1 MSVADPP
8 RADTSGRGAAFSGAS
23 GGEDLKVVEPLIF
36 ERSHPERRAVR
47 FPQPSDVARDRASRQ
62 PELPA
67 SVLRSTA
74 PRLPEVSELEL
85 LRHFNR
91 LARLNQ
97 AIDLNFY
104 PLGSCTMKYNPKVN
118 EWAARR
124 RGFAQSHPLDPE
136 ALSQGSLEL
145 MWLLAEL
152 LKEISGFG
160 AVSLQPA
167 AGAHGELTGML
178 MARAFHRDRGEG
190 DQRRKVLIPDSA
202 HGTNPATATMV
213 GYETVTIRSNERG
226 GIDLDALRAALGP
239 DVAALMITNP
249 STLGIFEDQID
260 QVIGA
265 VKEAGAIAYMDGA
278 NLNAILGRFRP
289 GQAGF
294 DVMHFNL
301 HKTFSTP
308 HGGGGPGAG
317 PVGVSER
324 LEPYLPAPL
333 PALLEGDPDE
343 VRRNAWAGRTT
354 PGVRFALDADRPQ
367 SIGKVRSCYGNFGMF
382 VRAYTYIRSNGD
394 AGLRA
399 VSDDA
404 VLAANY
410 LRVALRDVYD
420 LPYDRIS
427 KHEVVFSGRRQ
438 KREHGVST
446 LDIAKAILDHGIHP
460 PTIYFPLIV
469 EEALMV
475 EPTETESLETL
486 DHFVDV
492 MRDIAERAATD
503 PESIKRAPTTTPV
516 GRLDEAAAARRP
528 DLRHTFGEEADA
540 PEAPMVPAADPQ
552 AAAPAGEVG
561 SETPTA

>member
-1 MSVADPP
+1 MSVEAPGRPD
-8 RADTSGRGAAFSGAS
+8 ASGRGAAFSGAA
-23 GGEDLKVVEPLIF
+23 GGDELKVVEPLIF
-36 ERSHPERRAVR
+36 ELSRAERRAVR
-47 FPQPSDVARDRASRQ
+47 FPRASEAARESAAGQ

-67 SVLRSTA
+67 SVLRARA
-74 PRLPEVSELEL
+74 PRLPEVSELDM

-91 LARLNQ
+91 LAHLNQ

-118 EWAARR
+118 EWAARLP
-124 RGFAQSHPLDPE
+124 GLAESHPLDPE
-136 ALSQGSLEL
+136 ELSQGSLEL

-152 LKEISGFG
+152 LKQVSGFG
-160 AVSLQPA
+160 AISLQPA
-167 AGAHGELTGML
+167 AGAHGELTGIL
-178 MARAFHRDRGEG
+178 MARAYHRANGEG
-190 DQRRKVLIPDSA
+190 EQRTKVLVPDSA
-202 HGTNPATATMV
+202 HGTNPATATMA
-213 GYETVTIRSNERG
+213 GYQTVTIRSNERG

-260 QVIGA
+260 QVVAA

-289 GQAGF
+289 GEAGF
-294 DVMHFNL
+294 DIMHFNL

-317 PVGVSER
+317 PLGVSDR
-324 LEPYLPAPL
+324 LEPFLPRPMPVL
-333 PALLEGDPDE
+333 VEGDPDE
-343 VRRNAWAGRTT
+343 VRANAWAGRST
-354 PGVRFALDADRPQ
+354 PGARFALDDDRPR
-367 SIGKVRSCYGNFGMF
+367 SIGKVRSLYGNFGMF

-394 AGLRA
+394 VGLRTI
-399 VSDDA
+399 SEDA

-410 LRVALRDVYD
+410 LRVRLHDVYD
-420 LPYDRIS
+420 LPYDRLS

-438 KREHGVST
+438 KREHGVTT
-446 LDIAKAILDHGIHP
+446 LDIAKAILDRGIHP

-486 DHFVDV
+486 DHFVGV
-492 MRDIAERAATD
+492 MREIARLAATD
-503 PESIKRAPTTTPV
+503 PEAVKRAPTTTPV

-528 DLRHTFGEEADA
+528 DLRYAFPDTTDKAQ
-540 PEAPMVPAADPQ
+540 MPAAHLPPK
-552 AAAPAGEVG
+552 AATE
-561 SETPTA
+561 

>member
-1 MSVADPP
+1 MSVEAPGRPD
-8 RADTSGRGAAFSGAS
+8 ASGRGAAFSGAA
-23 GGEDLKVVEPLIF
+23 GGDELTVVEPLIF
-36 ERSHPERRAVR
+36 ERSRAERRAVR
-47 FPQPSDVARDRASRQ
+47 FPRASAAAREAGAGQ

-67 SVLRSTA
+67 SVLRARA
-74 PRLPEVSELEL
+74 PRLPEVSELEM

-91 LARLNQ
+91 LAHLNQ

-118 EWAARR
+118 EWAARLP
-124 RGFAQSHPLDPE
+124 GLADSHPLDPE
-136 ALSQGSLEL
+136 SLAQGSLEL

-160 AVSLQPA
+160 AISLQPA
-167 AGAHGELTGML
+167 AGAHGELTGIL
-178 MARAFHRDRGEG
+178 MARAFHRANGEG
-190 DQRRKVLIPDSA
+190 EQRTKVLVPDSA

-213 GYETVTIRSNERG
+213 GYQTVTIRSNERG
-226 GIDLDALRAALGP
+226 GIDLDALRSALGP

-260 QVIGA
+260 QVLAA
-265 VKEAGAIAYMDGA
+265 VKESGAIAYMDGA

-289 GQAGF
+289 GEAGF

-317 PVGVSER
+317 PLGVSKR
-324 LEPYLPAPL
+324 LEPFLPRPMPVL
-333 PALLEGDPDE
+333 VEGDPGE
-343 VRRNAWAGRTT
+343 VRANAWAGRST
-354 PGVRFALDADRPQ
+354 PGARFALDDDRPR
-367 SIGKVRSCYGNFGMF
+367 SIGKVRSLYGNFGMF

-394 AGLRA
+394 AGLRTI
-399 VSDDA
+399 SEDA

-410 LRVALRDVYD
+410 LRVQLHDVYD
-420 LPYDRIS
+420 LPYDRLS

-438 KREHGVST
+438 KREHGVTT

-475 EPTETESLETL
+475 EPTETESVETL
-486 DHFVDV
+486 DHFIGV
-492 MRDIAERAATD
+492 MREIAQLAATD
-503 PESIKRAPTTTPV
+503 PEAIKRAPVTTPV

-528 DLRHTFGEEADA
+528 DLRHRFGDEAGADA
-540 PEAPMVPAADPQ
+540 PIAHPSTPESEA
-552 AAAPAGEVG
+552 
-561 SETPTA
+561 STA

>member
-1 MSVADPP
+1 MSVAEAPKRHD
-8 RADTSGRGAAFSGAS
+8 ASGRGAAWSGDA
-23 GGEDLKVVEPLIF
+23 GGEELTVVEPLIF
-36 ERSHPERRAVR
+36 ERSRATRRAVR
-47 FPQPSDVARDRASRQ
+47 FPNASARARERGAGQPQ
-62 PELPA
+62 LPA
-67 SVLRSTA
+67 SALRTEA
-74 PRLPEVSELEL
+74 PRLPEVSELDM

-91 LARLNQ
+91 LAHLNQ

-118 EWAARR
+118 EWAARLP
-124 RGFAQSHPLDPE
+124 GLADSHPLDPE

-152 LKEISGFG
+152 LKEISGLP

-167 AGAHGELTGML
+167 AGAHGELTGLL
-178 MARAFHRDRGEG
+178 MARAFHQSNGEG
-190 DQRRKVLIPDSA
+190 ESRSKVLVPDSA

-213 GYETVTIRSNERG
+213 GYEAVTIRSNERG

-249 STLGIFEDQID
+249 STLGIFEDQIG
-260 QVIGA
+260 QVVAA
-265 VKEAGAIAYMDGA
+265 VREAGAIAYMDGA

-289 GQAGF
+289 GEAGF

-317 PVGVSER
+317 PVGVSSR
-324 LEPYLPAPL
+324 LEPFLPRPL
-333 PALLEGDPDE
+333 PVLAEGDADE
-343 VRRNAWAGRTT
+343 VRRNAWAGRST
-354 PGVRFALDADRPQ
+354 PGVRFALDMDRPQ

-394 AGLRA
+394 SGLRGI
-399 VSDDA
+399 SEDA

-410 LRVALRDVYD
+410 LRMRLHDVYD

-438 KREHGVST
+438 KREHGVTT

-486 DHFVDV
+486 DHFVAV
-492 MRDIAERAATD
+492 MREIAELAASD
-503 PESIKRAPTTTPV
+503 PAAIKRAPLSTPV

-528 DLRHTFGEEADA
+528 DLRHSFGDAARQPDA
-540 PEAPMVPAADPQ
+540 PPAPP
-552 AAAPAGEVG
+552 
-561 SETPTA
+561 TPRSPTT

>member
-1 MSVADPP
+1 VNVAEAPP
-8 RADTSGRGAAFSGAS
+8 ADTSGRGAAFSGPT
-23 GGEDLKVVEPLIF
+23 GGEELTVVEPLIF
-36 ERSHPERRAVR
+36 ERSRPERRAVR
-47 FPQPSDVARDRASRQ
+47 FPHASDLARERSAGQ

-67 SVLRSTA
+67 SVLRAQA

-91 LARLNQ
+91 LAHLNQ

-118 EWAARR
+118 EWAARLP
-124 RGFAQSHPLDPE
+124 GLADSHPLDPE
-136 ALSQGSLEL
+136 AISQGSLEL

-152 LKEISGFG
+152 LKEISGFP

-178 MARAFHRDRGEG
+178 MTRAFHRANGEG
-190 DQRRKVLIPDSA
+190 GQRRKVLVPDSA

-213 GYETVTIRSNERG
+213 GYETVTIRSNVRG
-226 GIDLDALRAALGP
+226 GIDLEALRAALGP

-260 QVIGA
+260 QVVDA
-265 VKEAGAIAYMDGA
+265 VKAAGAIAYMDGA

-289 GQAGF
+289 GASGF

-324 LEPYLPAPL
+324 LEPFLPAPIPVL
-333 PALLEGDPDE
+333 ADGDAAE
-343 VRRNAWAGRTT
+343 VRANARAGRST
-354 PGVRFALDADRPQ
+354 PGARFELDWDRRQ

-394 AGLRA
+394 GGLRTI
-399 VSDDA
+399 SEDA

-410 LRVALRDVYD
+410 LRVRLHDVYD
-420 LPYDRIS
+420 LPYDRLS

-438 KREHGVST
+438 KRQHGVTT

-486 DHFVDV
+486 DAFVDV
-492 MRDIAERAATD
+492 MREIAEQAATD
-503 PESIKRAPTTTPV
+503 PDALKRAPTTTPV

-528 DLRHTFGEEADA
+528 DLRYRFGEAA
-540 PEAPMVPAADPQ
+540 SAADPPS
-552 AAAPAGEVG
+552 AERRTPSEPA
-561 SETPTA
+561 PTA

>member
-8 RADTSGRGAAFSGAS
+8 RTDTSGRGAAFSGTA
-23 GGEDLKVVEPLIF
+23 GGEELTFVEPLIF
-36 ERSHPERRAVR
+36 ERSRAERRAVR
-47 FPQPSDVARDRASRQ
+47 FPAASDAARRQAAGQPQ
-62 PELPA
+62 LPA
-67 SVLRSTA
+67 SALRERP
-74 PRLPEVSELEL
+74 PRLPEVSELEM

-91 LARLNQ
+91 LAHLNQ

-118 EWAARR
+118 EWAARLP
-124 RGFAQSHPLDPE
+124 GLADSHPLDPE

-152 LKEISGFG
+152 LKEISGFP

-178 MARAFHRDRGEG
+178 MARAYHRDHGDGE
-190 DQRRKVLIPDSA
+190 RRTKVLVPDSA
-202 HGTNPATATMV
+202 HGTNPATASMV
-213 GYETVTIRSNERG
+213 GYKTVTIRSNERG
-226 GIDLDALRAALGP
+226 GIDLGALRDALGP

-260 QVIGA
+260 QVVAA
-265 VKEAGAIAYMDGA
+265 VRDAGAIAYMDGA

-289 GQAGF
+289 GEAGF

-317 PVGVSER
+317 PVGVSDR
-324 LEPYLPAPL
+324 LEPYLPAPIPTL
-333 PALLEGDPDE
+333 VEGDAGD
-343 VRRNAWAGRTT
+343 VLANARARRSTANA
-354 PGVRFALDADRPQ
+354 RFTLDDDRPR
-367 SIGKVRSCYGNFGMF
+367 SVGKVRSCYGNFGMF

-394 AGLRA
+394 AGLRTI
-399 VSDDA
+399 SEDA

-410 LRVALRDVYD
+410 LRVKLHDVYD
-420 LPYDRIS
+420 LPYDRLS

-438 KREHGVST
+438 KRQHGVTT
-446 LDIAKAILDHGIHP
+446 LDIAKAILDRGIHP

-486 DHFVDV
+486 DRFVEV
-492 MRDIAERAATD
+492 MREIAQQAASD
-503 PESIKRAPTTTPV
+503 PDAVKAAPTTTPV

-528 DLRHTFGEEADA
+528 DLRHRFGEETEASVPPGVA
-540 PEAPMVPAADPQ
+540 PKDV
-552 AAAPAGEVG
+552 
-561 SETPTA
+561 PTA

>member
-1 MSVADPP
+1 MTVDAPD
-8 RADTSGRGAAFSGAS
+8 RADASGRGAAFSGAT
-23 GGEDLKVVEPLIF
+23 GGDELRIVEPLIF
-36 ERSHPERRAVR
+36 DRSRPERRAVR
-47 FPQPSDVARDRASRQ
+47 FPAASEAARRAAEGQ
-62 PELPA
+62 PEIPA
-67 SVLRSTA
+67 DLRRSAA
-74 PRLPEVSELEL
+74 PRLPEVSELDL

-91 LARLNQ
+91 LAHLNH
-97 AIDLNFY
+97 AIDLGFY

-118 EWAARR
+118 EWAAALP
-124 RGFAQSHPLDPE
+124 GLADSHPLDP
-136 ALSQGSLEL
+136 ASLSQGSLEL
-145 MWLLAEL
+145 MWLLTEL
-152 LKEISGFG
+152 LKDISGFG

-167 AGAHGELTGML
+167 AGAHGELTGLL
-178 MARAFHRDRGEG
+178 MARAFHRANGEG
-190 DQRRKVLIPDSA
+190 AQRTKVLVPDSA

-226 GIDLDALRAALGP
+226 GIDLEALRAALGP

-249 STLGIFEDQID
+249 STLGIFEDQIG
-260 QVIGA
+260 QVVAA
-265 VKEAGAIAYMDGA
+265 VKDAGAIAYMDGA

-289 GQAGF
+289 GEAGF

-317 PVGVSER
+317 PIGVSAR
-324 LEPYLPAPL
+324 LEPFLPAPL
-333 PALLEGDPDE
+333 PVLVEGDPDE
-343 VRRNAWAGRTT
+343 VRTNAWAGRST
-354 PGVRFALDADRPQ
+354 PGVRFALDDDRPQ

-394 AGLRA
+394 GGLRTI
-399 VSDDA
+399 SNDA

-410 LRVALRDVYD
+410 LRVRLHDAYD

-438 KREHGVST
+438 KREHGVTT

-486 DHFVDV
+486 DQFVDV
-492 MRDIAERAATD
+492 MLEIAETAATD
-503 PESIKRAPTTTPV
+503 PAAIKRAPTTTPV

-528 DLRHTFGEEADA
+528 DLRHVFADA
-540 PEAPMVPAADPQ
+540 AEPEAPVSASRDATPKEA
-552 AAAPAGEVG
+552 
-561 SETPTA
+561 PTA

>member
-1 MSVADPP
+1 M
-8 RADTSGRGAAFSGAS
+8 
-23 GGEDLKVVEPLIF
+23 VEPLIF
-36 ERSHPERRAVR
+36 ERSRAERRAVR
-47 FPQPSDVARDRASRQ
+47 FPSASERARAAGDGQPQ
-62 PELPA
+62 LPA
-67 SVLRSTA
+67 SVLRAHA
-74 PRLPEVSELEL
+74 PRLPEVSELDM

-91 LARLNQ
+91 LAHLNM

-118 EWAARR
+118 EWAARLP
-124 RGFAQSHPLDPE
+124 GLAESHPLDPE

-160 AVSLQPA
+160 AISLQPA

-178 MARAFHRDRGEG
+178 MTRAYHRANGDGE
-190 DQRRKVLIPDSA
+190 RRTKVLVPDSA

-213 GYETVTIRSNERG
+213 GYQTVTIRSNDRG
-226 GIDLDALRAALGP
+226 GIDLDALRASLGQ

-260 QVIGA
+260 QVLAA
-265 VKEAGAIAYMDGA
+265 VKDAGAIAYMDGA
-278 NLNAILGRFRP
+278 NLNAILGRFKP
-289 GQAGF
+289 GEAGF
-294 DVMHFNL
+294 DIMHFNL

-324 LEPYLPAPL
+324 IEPFLPRPMPVL
-333 PALLEGDPDE
+333 VEGDPDA
-343 VRRNAWAGRTT
+343 VRANAWAGQST
-354 PGVRFALDADRPQ
+354 PGVRFALDDDRPQ
-367 SIGKVRSCYGNFGMF
+367 SIGKVRSLYGNFGMF
-382 VRAYTYIRSNGD
+382 VRAYTYIRSNGS
-394 AGLRA
+394 AGLREI
-399 VSDDA
+399 SEDA

-410 LRVALRDVYD
+410 LRVSLHDVYD
-420 LPYDRIS
+420 LPYDRLS
-427 KHEVVFSGRRQ
+427 KHEVVLSGRRQ
-438 KREHGVST
+438 KREHGVTT
-446 LDIAKAILDHGIHP
+446 LDIAKAILDHGVHP

-486 DHFVDV
+486 DHFVGV
-492 MRDIAERAATD
+492 MREIAELAASD
-503 PESIKRAPTTTPV
+503 PDAIKAAPVTTPV

-528 DLRHTFGEEADA
+528 NLRFVFPDEADA
-540 PEAPMVPAADPQ
+540 PAAPLMPPTREAP
-552 AAAPAGEVG
+552 
-561 SETPTA
+561 TT

>member
-1 MSVADPP
+1 MSVAQAPRSDP
-8 RADTSGRGAAFSGAS
+8 SGRGAAFSGAE
-23 GGEDLKVVEPLIF
+23 GGDELTVVEPLIF
-36 ERSHPERRAVR
+36 DASRPERRAVR
-47 FPQPSDVARDRASRQ
+47 FPTPSARAREAASGQ

-67 SVLRSTA
+67 SVIRERA
-74 PRLPEVSELEL
+74 PRLPEVSELDL

-91 LARLNQ
+91 LAHLNH
-97 AIDLNFY
+97 AIDLGFY

-118 EWAARR
+118 EWAAQLP
-124 RGFAQSHPLDPE
+124 GLAGSHPLDPE
-136 ALSQGSLEL
+136 PMSQGSLEL

-152 LKEISGFG
+152 LKEISGFP

-178 MARAFHRDRGEG
+178 MTRAYHRDRGEG
-190 DQRRKVLIPDSA
+190 EQRTKVLVPDSS

-213 GYETVTIRSNERG
+213 GYEAVTIRSNARG
-226 GIDLDALRAALGP
+226 GIDLEALRAALGP

-260 QVIGA
+260 QVLAA
-265 VKEAGAIAYMDGA
+265 VREAGAIAYMDGA

-289 GQAGF
+289 GDAGF

-324 LEPYLPAPL
+324 LEPYLPTPIPVL
-333 PALLEGDPDE
+333 VEGDPDA
-343 VRRNAWAGRTT
+343 VRANAWAGRSTE
-354 PGVRFALDADRPQ
+354 GARFALDVDRPQ

-382 VRAYTYIRSNGD
+382 VRAYTYIRSNGGE
-394 AGLRA
+394 GLRT

-410 LRVALRDVYD
+410 LRVRLADAFD
-420 LPYDRIS
+420 LPYDRIC

-438 KREHGVST
+438 KRQHGVST
-446 LDIAKAILDHGIHP
+446 LDMAKAILDHGIHP

-469 EEALMV
+469 EEALMI

-486 DHFVDV
+486 DQFVEV
-492 MRDIAERAATD
+492 MLGIAETAATD
-503 PESIKRAPTTTPV
+503 PESIKRAPVTTPV

-528 DLRHTFGEEADA
+528 DLRHAFLD
-540 PEAPMVPAADPQ
+540 PEHAGPPQDPPA
-552 AAAPAGEVG
+552 
-561 SETPTA
+561 

>member
-1 MSVADPP
+1 MSVAEAPP
-8 RADTSGRGAAFSGAS
+8 PDASGRGAAFSGGE
-23 GGEDLKVVEPLIF
+23 GGDKLTIVEPLIF
-36 ERSHPERRAVR
+36 ERSRPGRRAVR
-47 FPQPSDVARDRASRQ
+47 FPSASAEARERAAGQPQ
-62 PELPA
+62 LPA
-67 SVLRSTA
+67 SVLRREA

-91 LARLNQ
+91 LAHLNQ

-118 EWAARR
+118 EWAARLP
-124 RGFAQSHPLDPE
+124 GLAESHPFDPE
-136 ALSQGSLEL
+136 PLAQGSLEL

-152 LKEISGFG
+152 LKEISGFD

-167 AGAHGELTGML
+167 AGAQGELTGML
-178 MARAFHRDRGEG
+178 MTRAFHRANGEG
-190 DQRRKVLIPDSA
+190 EQRTKVLVPDSA

-213 GYETVTIRSNERG
+213 GYQTVTIRSNERG

-249 STLGIFEDQID
+249 STLGIFEDQIAD
-260 QVIGA
+260 VLAA
-265 VKEAGAIAYMDGA
+265 VKGAGAIAYMDGA

-289 GQAGF
+289 GEAGF
-294 DVMHFNL
+294 DIMHFNL

-317 PVGVSER
+317 PVGVSAR
-324 LEPYLPAPL
+324 LEPFLPAPMPVL
-333 PALLEGDPDE
+333 AAGEAAE
-343 VRRNAWAGRTT
+343 VLANARAGRST
-354 PGVRFALDADRPQ
+354 PGARFTLDDDRPD

-382 VRAYTYIRSNGD
+382 IRAYTYIRSNGD
-394 AGLRA
+394 AGLRTI
-399 VSDDA
+399 SEDA

-410 LRVALRDVYD
+410 LRVKLRDVYD
-420 LPYDRIS
+420 VPYDRLS

-438 KREHGVST
+438 KRGHGVTT

-486 DHFVDV
+486 DHFIGV
-492 MRDIAERAATD
+492 MREIAELAETD
-503 PESIKRAPTTTPV
+503 PAAVKRAPISTPV

-528 DLRHTFGEEADA
+528 DLRHVFPADA
-540 PEAPMVPAADPQ
+540 DEAPPA
-552 AAAPAGEVG
+552 V
-561 SETPTA
+561 

>member
-1 MSVADPP
+1 MSVAEAP
-8 RADTSGRGAAFSGAS
+8 RPNASGRGAAFSGPNA
-23 GGEDLKVVEPLIF
+23 GDELTVVEPLIF
-36 ERSHPERRAVR
+36 ERSRAERRAVR
-47 FPQPSDVARDRASRQ
+47 FPRASERARAAGEGQ
-62 PELPA
+62 PQLPA
-67 SVLRSTA
+67 SVLRAQA
-74 PRLPEVSELEL
+74 PRLPEVSELDM

-91 LARLNQ
+91 LAHLNM

-118 EWAARR
+118 EWAARLP
-124 RGFAQSHPLDPE
+124 GLAESHPLDPQ
-136 ALSQGSLEL
+136 ALNQGSLEL

-152 LKEISGFG
+152 LKEISGFD

-178 MARAFHRDRGEG
+178 MTRAYHGAHGEG
-190 DQRRKVLIPDSA
+190 EQRTKVLVPDSA

-213 GYETVTIRSNERG
+213 GYQTVTIRSNERG
-226 GIDLDALRAALGP
+226 GIDLEALRSALGP

-260 QVIGA
+260 QVLAA
-265 VKEAGAIAYMDGA
+265 VRKAGAIAYMDGA

-289 GQAGF
+289 GQVGF
-294 DVMHFNL
+294 DIMHFNL

-324 LEPYLPAPL
+324 MEPFLPAPMPVL
-333 PALLEGDPDE
+333 IDGDAAE
-343 VRRNAWAGRTT
+343 VRANAWAGRSTA
-354 PGVRFALDADRPQ
+354 GARFALDDARPQ
-367 SIGKVRSCYGNFGMF
+367 SIGKVRSLYGNFGMF

-394 AGLRA
+394 AGLRMI
-399 VSDDA
+399 SEDA

-410 LRVALRDVYD
+410 LRVKLHDVYD
-420 LPYDRIS
+420 LPYDRLS

-438 KREHGVST
+438 KREHGVTT

-492 MRDIAERAATD
+492 MREIAELAASD
-503 PESIKRAPTTTPV
+503 PAAMKRAPVTTPV

-528 DLRHTFGEEADA
+528 DLRYVFPDEADVPDA
-540 PEAPMVPAADPQ
+540 PSTAPAREAP
-552 AAAPAGEVG
+552 
-561 SETPTA
+561 TT

>member
-1 MSVADPP
+1 MSVVEAP
-8 RADTSGRGAAFSGAS
+8 RSDASGRGAAFSGAA
-23 GGEDLKVVEPLIF
+23 GGDDLRVVEPLIF
-36 ERSHPERRAVR
+36 DRSRAERRAVR
-47 FPQPSDVARDRASRQ
+47 FPSPSEHARERASTQ
-62 PELPA
+62 PDLPA
-67 SVLRSTA
+67 SVLRSAA
-74 PRLPEVSELEL
+74 PRLPEVSELDL

-91 LARLNQ
+91 LAHLNQ

-118 EWAARR
+118 EWAARLP
-124 RGFAQSHPLDPE
+124 GLAESHPLDPE
-136 ALSQGSLEL
+136 GLSQGSLEL

-152 LKEISGFG
+152 LKEISGFP

-178 MARAFHRDRGEG
+178 MTRAFHRAAGEG
-190 DQRRKVLIPDSA
+190 EQRTKVLVPDSA

-213 GYETVTIRSNERG
+213 GYEAVTIRSNRRG
-226 GIDLDALRAALGP
+226 GIDLEALRDALGP

-260 QVIGA
+260 QVVA
-265 VKEAGAIAYMDGA
+265 SVKEAGAVAYMDGA

-289 GQAGF
+289 GEAGF
-294 DVMHFNL
+294 DIMHFNL

-317 PVGVSER
+317 PIGVSER
-324 LEPYLPAPL
+324 LEPFLPAPIPTL
-333 PALLEGDPDE
+333 VAGDAAE
-343 VRRNAWAGRTT
+343 VRANARAGRST
-354 PGVRFALDADRPQ
+354 PGARFALDDDRPR

-394 AGLRA
+394 SGLRTI
-399 VSDDA
+399 SEDA

-410 LRVALRDVYD
+410 LRIRLNDVYD
-420 LPYDRIS
+420 LPYDRLT

-438 KREHGVST
+438 KREHGVTT

-469 EEALMV
+469 DEALMV

-486 DHFVDV
+486 DYFVGV
-492 MRDIAERAATD
+492 MRQIAEQAASD
-503 PESIKRAPTTTPV
+503 PEAVKRAPLTTPV

-528 DLRHTFGEEADA
+528 DLRHAFAGETDTPDA
-540 PEAPMVPAADPQ
+540 PPASPTPKA
-552 AAAPAGEVG
+552 
-561 SETPTA
+561 PTA

>member
-1 MSVADPP
+1 VSVADPP
-8 RADTSGRGAAFSGAS
+8 RTDASGRGAAFSGAA
-23 GGEDLKVVEPLIF
+23 GGEELTVVEPLIF
-36 ERSHPERRAVR
+36 ERSRAERRAVR
-47 FPQPSDVARDRASRQ
+47 YPSPSDRARKVASDQ

-67 SVLRSTA
+67 SVLRQRP
-74 PRLPEVSELEL
+74 PRLPEVSELEM

-91 LARLNQ
+91 LAHLNQ

-118 EWAARR
+118 EWAARLP
-124 RGFAQSHPLDPE
+124 GLAESHPLDPE
-136 ALSQGSLEL
+136 GLSQGSLEL

-152 LKEISGFG
+152 LKEISGFP
-160 AVSLQPA
+160 AISLQPA

-178 MARAFHRDRGEG
+178 MARAYHRDHGDGE
-190 DQRRKVLIPDSA
+190 RRTKVLVPDSA

-226 GIDLDALRAALGP
+226 GIDLGALRDALGP

-260 QVIGA
+260 QVVAA
-265 VKEAGAIAYMDGA
+265 VKDAGAIAYMDGA

-289 GQAGF
+289 GESGF

-317 PVGVSER
+317 PVGVSAR
-324 LEPYLPAPL
+324 LEPYLPAPIPSL
-333 PALLEGDPDE
+333 VQGDAAE
-343 VRRNAWAGRTT
+343 VRANARALRST
-354 PGVRFALDADRPQ
+354 PDARFALDDDRPK

-394 AGLRA
+394 AGLRTI
-399 VSDDA
+399 SEDA

-410 LRVALRDVYD
+410 LRVKLHDVYD
-420 LPYDRIS
+420 LPYDRLS

-438 KREHGVST
+438 KRQHGVTT
-446 LDIAKAILDHGIHP
+446 LDIAKAILDRGIHP

-486 DHFVDV
+486 DRFVEV
-492 MRDIAERAATD
+492 MREIAEQAASD
-503 PESIKRAPTTTPV
+503 PAAVKAAPTTTPV

-528 DLRHTFGEEADA
+528 DLRHAFPGEADA
-540 PEAPMVPAADPQ
+540 PEAP
-552 AAAPAGEVG
+552 AAAPTPEA
-561 SETPTA
+561 PTA

>member
-8 RADTSGRGAAFSGAS
+8 RADTSGRGAAFSGAT
-23 GGEDLKVVEPLIF
+23 GGEELKVVEPLIF

-47 FPQPSDVARDRASRQ
+47 FPKPSDVARQRASQQ

-152 LKEISGFG
+152 LKEISGFE

-178 MARAFHRDRGEG
+178 MTRAYHRDHGDGE
-190 DQRRKVLIPDSA
+190 RRTKVLVPDSA
-202 HGTNPATATMV
+202 HGTNPATASMV
-213 GYETVTIRSNERG
+213 GYQTVTIRSNERG
-226 GIDLDALRAALGP
+226 GIDLDALREALGP

-260 QVIGA
+260 QVLAA
-265 VKEAGAIAYMDGA
+265 VHDAGAIAYMDGA

-317 PVGVSER
+317 PVGVGGR
-324 LEPYLPAPL
+324 LEPYLPRPMPVLADGDAAEVLANAP
-333 PALLEGDPDE
+333 
-343 VRRNAWAGRTT
+343 AGRSTA
-354 PGVRFALDADRPQ
+354 GARFALDWDRPR
-367 SIGKVRSCYGNFGMF
+367 SIGKVRSYYGNFGMF

-394 AGLRA
+394 AGLRTI
-399 VSDDA
+399 SEDA

-410 LRVALRDVYD
+410 LRVRLHDVYD
-420 LPYDRIS
+420 LPYDRLS

-438 KREHGVST
+438 KREHGVTT

-460 PTIYFPLIV
+460 PTVYFPLIV

-475 EPTETESLETL
+475 EPTETETLETL
-486 DHFVDV
+486 DHFVGV
-492 MRDIAERAATD
+492 MREIAETAASD
-503 PESIKRAPTTTPV
+503 PDAIKRAPVTTPV

-528 DLRHTFGEEADA
+528 DLRHQFGGDADQ
-540 PEAPMVPAADPQ
+540 PAADVATTPSD
-552 AAAPAGEVG
+552 A
-561 SETPTA
+561 PTA

>member
-1 MSVADPP
+1 MSVADAP
-8 RADTSGRGAAFSGAS
+8 RADASGRGAAFSGTES
-23 GGEDLKVVEPLIF
+23 GEGLRIVEPLIF
-36 ERSHPERRAVR
+36 DRSRPGRRAVR
-47 FPQPSDVARDRASRQ
+47 FPSASDAARERAARQ
-62 PELPA
+62 PQLPA
-67 SVLRSTA
+67 SVLRREP

-91 LARLNQ
+91 LAHLNQ

-118 EWAARR
+118 EWAARLP
-124 RGFAQSHPLDPE
+124 GLAESHPLDPE
-136 ALSQGSLEL
+136 TLAQGSLEL
-145 MWLLAEL
+145 MWLLADL
-152 LKEISGFG
+152 LGDISGFG

-178 MARAFHRDRGEG
+178 MTRAYHRDRGEAE
-190 DQRRKVLIPDSA
+190 QRTKVLVPDSA

-213 GYETVTIRSNERG
+213 GYQTVTIRSNERG
-226 GIDLDALRAALGP
+226 GIDLGALREALGP

-260 QVIGA
+260 QVLSA
-265 VKEAGAIAYMDGA
+265 VHEAGAIAYMDGA

-289 GQAGF
+289 GEAGF

-317 PVGVSER
+317 PVGVGER
-324 LEPYLPAPL
+324 LEPYLPVPMPVLAQ
-333 PALLEGDPDE
+333 GDPEE
-343 VRRNAWAGRTT
+343 VRANARAGRSTD
-354 PGVRFALDADRPQ
+354 GARFALDWDRPK

-399 VSDDA
+399 ISEDA

-410 LRVALRDVYD
+410 LRVKLHDVYD
-420 LPYDRIS
+420 LPYDRLS

-438 KREHGVST
+438 KRQHGVTT

-486 DHFVDV
+486 DAFIEV
-492 MRDIAERAATD
+492 MREIAETAASD
-503 PESIKRAPTTTPV
+503 PAAIKRAPVTTPV

-528 DLRHTFGEEADA
+528 DLRHTFGDLTDA
-540 PEAPMVPAADPQ
+540 P
-552 AAAPAGEVG
+552 AAPAGDAPAEA
-561 SETPTA
+561 PTA

>member
-1 MSVADPP
+1 MSVIERPP
-8 RADTSGRGAAFSGAS
+8 ASDMSGRGAAFHSPAAGA
-23 GGEDLKVVEPLIF
+23 ELAIVQPLIF
-36 ERSHPERRAVR
+36 EASVPGRRAVR
-47 FPQPSDVARDRASRQ
+47 FPAASEAARAAAASQP
-62 PELPA
+62 PLPMA
-67 SVLRSTA
+67 ALRSEA
-74 PRLPEVSELEL
+74 PRLPEVSELDL

-91 LARLNQ
+91 LSHLNH
-97 AIDLNFY
+97 AIDLGFY

-118 EWAARR
+118 EWAAHLP
-124 RGFAQSHPLDPE
+124 GLVDSHPLDP
-136 ALSQGSLEL
+136 APLAQGSLEL
-145 MWLLAEL
+145 EWLLGEL
-152 LKEISGFG
+152 LKEISGFP

-178 MARAFHRDRGEG
+178 MARAYHRSRGEG
-190 DQRRKVLIPDSA
+190 EQRTKVLVPDSA

-213 GYETVTIRSNERG
+213 GYQTVTIRSNERG
-226 GIDLDALRAALGP
+226 GIDLEALRAALGP

-260 QVIGA
+260 QVVAA
-265 VKEAGAIAYMDGA
+265 VRDAGAISYMDGA

-289 GQAGF
+289 GEAGF

-324 LEPYLPAPL
+324 LAPFLPGPL
-333 PALLEGDPDE
+333 PLLVEGDGDE
-343 VRRNAWAGRTT
+343 VRRNAWAGRST
-354 PGVRFALDADRPQ
+354 PGARFALEEPDARPT
-367 SIGKVRSCYGNFGMF
+367 SIGKVRAFTGNFGMF

-399 VSDDA
+399 VSEDA

-410 LRVALRDVYD
+410 LRVRLADAYD
-420 LPYDRIS
+420 LPYDRIC

-438 KREHGVST
+438 KRQHGVTT

-469 EEALMV
+469 EEALMI

-486 DHFVDV
+486 DRFVEI
-492 MRDIAERAATD
+492 MLDIAARAET
-503 PESIKRAPTTTPV
+503 APDELKQAPRTTPV
-516 GRLDEAAAARRP
+516 GRLDEATAARRP
-528 DLRHTFGEEADA
+528 DLRWQPIRGA
-540 PEAPMVPAADPQ
+540 
-552 AAAPAGEVG
+552 
-561 SETPTA
+561 

>member
-8 RADTSGRGAAFSGAS
+8 RADASGRGAAFSGAT
-23 GGEDLKVVEPLIF
+23 GGEELTIVEPLIF
-36 ERSHPERRAVR
+36 ERSKPERRAVR
-47 FPQPSDVARDRASRQ
+47 FPRPSDAAREGASRQ
-62 PELPA
+62 PGLPA
-67 SVLRSTA
+67 SVLRRAA

-85 LRHFNR
+85 LRHYNR
-91 LARLNQ
+91 LAHLNQ

-136 ALSQGSLEL
+136 ALAQGSLEL

-152 LKEISGFG
+152 LKEISGFE

-178 MARAFHRDRGEG
+178 MARAYHHDHGDGDR
-190 DQRRKVLIPDSA
+190 RTKVLVPDSA

-213 GYETVTIRSNERG
+213 GYQTVTIRSNERG
-226 GIDLDALRAALGP
+226 GIDLGALREALGP

-260 QVIGA
+260 QVLDA
-265 VKEAGAIAYMDGA
+265 VHEAGALAYMDGA
-278 NLNAILGRFRP
+278 NLNAILGRFQP
-289 GQAGF
+289 GEAGF

-317 PVGVSER
+317 PIGVGKR
-324 LEPYLPAPL
+324 LEPYLPTPMPVLVA
-333 PALLEGDPDE
+333 GDPVE
-343 VRRNAWAGRTT
+343 IRANAWSGRSAETA
-354 PGVRFALDADRPQ
+354 RFALDWDRPQ

-382 VRAYTYIRSNGD
+382 VRAYTYIRTNGA
-394 AGLRA
+394 AGLRTI
-399 VSDDA
+399 SEDA

-410 LRVALRDVYD
+410 LRVRLHDVYD
-420 LPYDRIS
+420 LPYDRLS

-438 KREHGVST
+438 KREHGVTT

-460 PTIYFPLIV
+460 PTVYFPLIV
-469 EEALMV
+469 DEALMV
-475 EPTETESLETL
+475 EPTETETLETL
-486 DHFVDV
+486 DHFVGV
-492 MRDIAERAATD
+492 MREIAETAATD
-503 PESIKRAPTTTPV
+503 PDAIKRAPVTTPV

-528 DLRHTFGEEADA
+528 DLRFRFGDA
-540 PEAPMVPAADPQ
+540 VE
-552 AAAPAGEVG
+552 AAAPTDPVTPAEA
-561 SETPTA
+561 PTA

>member
-1 MSVADPP
+1 MSVAEAP
-8 RADTSGRGAAFSGAS
+8 RDASGRGAAFSGAE
-23 GGEDLKVVEPLIF
+23 GGEELTIVEPLIF
-36 ERSHPERRAVR
+36 ERSRADRRAVR
-47 FPQPSDVARDRASRQ
+47 FPSPSERARERGGDQPS
-62 PELPA
+62 LPA
-67 SVLRSTA
+67 SVLRSRA
-74 PRLPEVSELEL
+74 PRLPEVSELDL

-91 LARLNQ
+91 LAHLNQ

-118 EWAARR
+118 EWAARLP
-124 RGFAQSHPLDPE
+124 GLAESHPLDPE

-152 LKEISGFG
+152 LKDISGFG

-167 AGAHGELTGML
+167 AGAHGELTGLL
-178 MARAFHRDRGEG
+178 MTRAYHRANGEG
-190 DQRRKVLIPDSA
+190 QQRMKVLVPDSA

-213 GYETVTIRSNERG
+213 GYTAVTIRSNERG
-226 GIDLDALRAALGP
+226 GIDLGSLREALGP

-260 QVIGA
+260 QVVAA
-265 VKEAGAIAYMDGA
+265 VRDAGAIAYLDGA

-289 GQAGF
+289 GEAGF

-324 LEPYLPAPL
+324 LEPFLPSPIPTL
-333 PALLEGDPDE
+333 VGGDPDE
-343 VRRNAWAGRTT
+343 VRANAWAGRSTD
-354 PGVRFALDADRPQ
+354 GARFALDDDRPR
-367 SIGKVRSCYGNFGMF
+367 SIGKVRSLYGNFGMF

-394 AGLRA
+394 AGLRTI
-399 VSDDA
+399 SEDA

-410 LRVALRDVYD
+410 LRVKLHDAYD
-420 LPYDRIS
+420 LPYDRLS

-438 KREHGVST
+438 KREHGVTT
-446 LDIAKAILDHGIHP
+446 LDIAKAILDRGIHP

-486 DHFVDV
+486 DRFVEV
-492 MRDIAERAATD
+492 MREIADLARSD
-503 PESIKRAPTTTPV
+503 PETIKRAPVTTPV

-528 DLRHTFGEEADA
+528 DLRHTFADDADVAA
-540 PEAPMVPAADPQ
+540 PSDGPTTQEAP
-552 AAAPAGEVG
+552 
-561 SETPTA
+561 TA

>member
-1 MSVADPP
+1 VSIAEAPERRD
-8 RADTSGRGAAFSGAS
+8 ASGRGATFSGAT
-23 GGEDLKVVEPLIF
+23 GGEELTIVEPLIF
-36 ERSHPERRAVR
+36 DRSRPTRRAVR
-47 FPQPSDVARDRASRQ
+47 FPVASERAHERGAGQ
-62 PELPA
+62 PELPE
-67 SVLRSTA
+67 SVLRREA
-74 PRLPEVSELEL
+74 PRLPEVSELDM

-91 LARLNQ
+91 LAHLNH
-97 AIDLNFY
+97 AIDLGFY

-118 EWAARR
+118 EWAARLP
-124 RGFAQSHPLDPE
+124 GLADSHPLDPE
-136 ALSQGSLEL
+136 GLGQGSLEL

-152 LKEISGFG
+152 LKEISGFP

-167 AGAHGELTGML
+167 AGAHGELTGLL
-178 MARAFHRDRGEG
+178 MARAFHRANGEG
-190 DQRRKVLIPDSA
+190 EMRTKVLVPDSA

-226 GIDLDALRAALGP
+226 GIDLAALRAALGP

-260 QVIGA
+260 QVVAA
-265 VKEAGAIAYMDGA
+265 VREAGAIGYMDGA

-289 GQAGF
+289 GEAGF

-317 PVGVSER
+317 PVGVSSR
-324 LEPYLPAPL
+324 LEPFLPVPL
-333 PALLEGDPDE
+333 PVLLEGDPDE
-343 VRRNAWAGRTT
+343 VRRNAWAGRST
-354 PGVRFALDADRPQ
+354 PGSRFILDGDRPQ
-367 SIGKVRSCYGNFGMF
+367 SIGKVRSFHGNFGMF

-394 AGLRA
+394 DGLRGI
-399 VSDDA
+399 SEDA

-410 LRVALRDVYD
+410 LRMRLHDVYD

-438 KREHGVST
+438 KRQHGVTT

-486 DHFVDV
+486 DTFVDV
-492 MRDIAERAATD
+492 MRDIASRAESD
-503 PESIKRAPTTTPV
+503 PESIRRAPTTTPV

-528 DLRHTFGEEADA
+528 DLRYAFG
-540 PEAPMVPAADPQ
+540 ADPDATAPVTPPERTA
-552 AAAPAGEVG
+552 AAAP
-561 SETPTA
+561 TA